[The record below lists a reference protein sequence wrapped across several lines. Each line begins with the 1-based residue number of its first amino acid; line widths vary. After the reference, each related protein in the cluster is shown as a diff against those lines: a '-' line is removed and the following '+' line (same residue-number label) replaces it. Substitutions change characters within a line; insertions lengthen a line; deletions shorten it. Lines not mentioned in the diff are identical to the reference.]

1 MNEHLLKSLESSVNK
16 MGVALRIQ
24 FERWTEITDKF
35 KIDKNDAI
43 TNFEHSFDGVLETVH
58 SVDDNLRKLKL
69 VEKQNT
75 VLRFL
80 NLIRNIRHHD
90 SSKLPFSLTKNILM
104 GEWAGEWFKHG
115 LNINGEEAN
124 LPMIVPLEITQ
135 FVKTFNGFIESG
147 RSKQEHL
154 DQIISELFLENFY
167 KNQKSE
173 TIPTVLDINPIIV
186 VSCNYLFRTIKE
198 NNLNLKILEDA
209 ETYFDLFSS
218 MKDVRLT
225 KPKIDMLKKLIN

>member
-90 SSKLPFSLTKNILM
+90 SSKLPFSLTKNILT
-104 GEWAGEWFKHG
+104 G
-115 LNINGEEAN
+115 
-124 LPMIVPLEITQ
+124 
-135 FVKTFNGFIESG
+135 
-147 RSKQEHL
+147 
-154 DQIISELFLENFY
+154 IISKPLLLDSGDNLVY
-167 KNQKSE
+167 TSDLITKDTPPQNPGVK
-173 TIPTVLDINPIIV
+173 INMLANVLLKCMSNLIVCDASPIA
-186 VSCNYLFRTIKE
+186 NRL
-198 NNLNLKILEDA
+198 
-209 ETYFDLFSS
+209 
-218 MKDVRLT
+218 MKASPSKT
-225 KPKIDMLKKLIN
+225 NIMIS